1 MVFQALGGVIMTA
14 VFQGLAKSTNP
25 NIWYVPIGLM
35 FVPAIICIVGT
46 PFAVGKYFSLS
57 CLSPKPHRAEEP

>member
-1 MVFQALGGVIMTA
+1 MTA

-35 FVPAIICIVGT
+35 FVPAIICLAGT
-46 PFAVGKYFSLS
+46 PFAVGMYYTLSHEQISL
-57 CLSPKPHRAEEP
+57 KVFG

>member
-1 MVFQALGGVIMTA
+1 MTA

-35 FVPAIICIVGT
+35 FVPAIICLVGT
-46 PFAVGKYFSLS
+46 PFAVGKWLSL
-57 CLSPKPHRAEEP
+57 CKDAVGVLMMLET